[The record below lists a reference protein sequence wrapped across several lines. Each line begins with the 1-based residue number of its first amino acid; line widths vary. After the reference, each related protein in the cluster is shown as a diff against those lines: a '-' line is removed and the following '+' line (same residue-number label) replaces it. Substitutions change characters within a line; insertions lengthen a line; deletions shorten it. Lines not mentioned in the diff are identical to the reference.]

1 MNARRVYSTTKMHI
15 RTFSREKAALFFTFF
30 FPIML
35 MVLFGLIFQNQ
46 GNVSYTIHVQDQD
59 NSALSHNF
67 TKDMGK
73 AKSITVQI
81 ISSNISADQYM
92 KDNDVN
98 FLLVIPKGYEQ
109 ALISYMARDQNA
121 TLPPNSTFNLTVKYD
136 PSDSSAQVK
145 LQIVT
150 SIVQFMN
157 KGLSGVTVDAVGL
170 EPRSIVSTKF
180 TYIEFFIPG
189 VIGLTVMTSAVF
201 GSIADENEY
210 KQKGII
216 RKLSTTPITR
226 GEWILSTMLYQLF
239 LAAISSMLIL
249 MVGYI
254 AFGAI
259 LLINIYLP
267 VIVVATAFAFSG
279 LGMLLGRLAKDAQSA
294 AALANVITFPMMFLS
309 GSFFPMEQM
318 PGFLQS
324 FARVLPLYYVNQG
337 LRESMIFDN
346 FMAAGMN
353 SVVVGAFAVIVFT
366 LGIYL
371 TTWKQD

>member
-1 MNARRVYSTTKMHI
+1 MNFPRVYSTTKMHI
-15 RTFSREKAALFFTFF
+15 RTFFREKAALFFTFF

-35 MVLFGLIFQNQ
+35 MILFGLIFQNQ
-46 GNVSYTIHVQDQD
+46 GNVNYTIHVQDQD
-59 NSALSHNF
+59 NTALSHNF
-67 TKDMGK
+67 TEMLGK
-73 AKSITVQI
+73 IKGVTVQRVDA
-81 ISSNISADQYM
+81 NLSAKQYM
-92 KDNDVN
+92 KDNDIN
-98 FLLVIPKGYEQ
+98 FLLVLPKGYQ
-109 ALISYMARDQNA
+109 DAIIAKSTFDPNA
-121 TLPPNSTFNLTVKYD
+121 TFNLTIRYD
-136 PSDSSAQVK
+136 PTDSSAQVK
-145 LQIVT
+145 LSLISTVIQ
-150 SIVQFMN
+150 QMN
-157 KGLSGVTVDAVGL
+157 KGLAGAKDTL
-170 EPRSIVSTKF
+170 NTKYESVVAASF
-180 TYIEFFIPG
+180 SYIEFFIPG

-226 GEWILSTMLYQLF
+226 SEWIFSTMIYQLF
-239 LAAISSMLIL
+239 LAAISTTLIL
-249 MVGYI
+249 IVGYI
-254 AFGAI
+254 AFGAV

-279 LGMLLGRLAKDAQSA
+279 LGMLLGRLAKDAQSGV
-294 AALANVITFPMMFLS
+294 ALANVITFPMMFLS

-346 FMAAGMN
+346 LMAAGQN
-353 SVVVGAFAVIVFT
+353 TIVIGVIAIVVFT
-366 LGIYL
+366 MGIYL

>member
-1 MNARRVYSTTKMHI
+1 MNFARVYSTTVMHI
-15 RTFSREKAALFFTFF
+15 RTFFREKAALFFTFF

-46 GNVSYTIHVQDQD
+46 GNVNYTIHIQDQD
-59 NSALSHNF
+59 NTPMSHEF
-67 TKDMGK
+67 LKEMGK
-73 AKSITVQI
+73 AKSITVQKVDA
-81 ISSNISADQYM
+81 NQSAEQYM

-98 FLLVIPKGYEQ
+98 FMLIIPRGYEQ
-109 ALISYMARDQNA
+109 ALLAHLARDQNA
-121 TLPPNSTFNLTVKYD
+121 TSLPNSTFNFTVRYD

-145 LQIVT
+145 LQIVN
-150 SIVQFMN
+150 SIVQSMN
-157 KGLSGVTVDAVGL
+157 KGLSGVAVDVLGL
-170 EPRSIVSTKF
+170 EQKSIVSTRF

-226 GEWILSTMLYQLF
+226 GEWILSTMIYQLF
-239 LAAISSMLIL
+239 LAAISTALIL
-249 MVGYI
+249 IVGYI
-254 AFGAI
+254 AFGAV
-259 LLINIYLP
+259 LLLNIYLP

-279 LGMLLGRLAKDAQSA
+279 LGMLVGRLAKDAQSGV
-294 AALANVITFPMMFLS
+294 ALANVITFPMMFLS

-318 PGFLQS
+318 PDFLRT
-324 FARVLPLYYVNQG
+324 FAKVLPLYYVNQG
-337 LRESMIFDN
+337 LRESMIFYN
-346 FMAAGMN
+346 LAAAAQN
-353 SVVVGAFAVIVFT
+353 TVVIGVFAIVVFA

>member
-1 MNARRVYSTTKMHI
+1 MNFPRVYSTTKMHI
-15 RTFSREKAALFFTFF
+15 RTFFREKAALFFTFF

-46 GNVSYTIHVQDQD
+46 GNVNYDILVQDQD
-59 NSALSHNF
+59 DTPLSNNF
-67 TKDMGK
+67 THTLGSIKG
-73 AKSITVQI
+73 ITV
-81 ISSNISADQYM
+81 SKLGANVSADQYM
-92 KDNDVN
+92 KDHDVN
-98 FLLVIPKGYEQ
+98 FLLIIPRGYQ
-109 ALISYMARDQNA
+109 DAIIARSSYD
-121 TLPPNSTFNLTVKYD
+121 PNVTFNFTIRYD

-145 LQIVT
+145 MSLINVV
-150 SIVQFMN
+150 VQQMN
-157 KGLSGVTVDAVGL
+157 KGLSGSKDTLGVHGK
-170 EPRSIVSTKF
+170 SIVSTRF

-189 VIGLTVMTSAVF
+189 LIGLSVMTSAVF

-226 GEWILSTMLYQLF
+226 GEWILSTMIYQLF
-239 LAAISSMLIL
+239 LAGISTVLVL
-249 MVGYI
+249 VVGYI
-254 AFGAI
+254 AFGAV

-267 VIVVATAFAFSG
+267 LLVVATAFAFSG
-279 LGMLLGRLAKDAQSA
+279 LGMLLGRLAKDAQSSV
-294 AALANVITFPMMFLS
+294 ALANVITFPMMFLS

-318 PGFLQS
+318 PAFLQT

-346 FMAAGMN
+346 FMAAGTN
-353 SVVVGAFAVIVFT
+353 TLVIGVFAIIVFA
-366 LGIYL
+366 LGLYL